1 MSVSAWSR
9 AVTKMMGVSSERGRC
24 RISCA
29 VSKPSM
35 IGMRTSSSTTANS
48 DSNSW
53 RRAAALAEGE
63 EPAADQA
70 VVDEPVGSLL
80 QRLPEIDEHV
90 RAHDEMEVVERAI
103 GGEVVLGPGDA
114 PRQAAVEASA
124 PAGDRVV
131 VGEAAPAARR

>member
-48 DSNSW
+48 DRNSW
-53 RRAAALAEGE
+53 RRASAPDEASTTSSSSGARTVRRAKRLVASSSTMSTPTLVFGLAWMGG
-63 EPAADQA
+63 
-70 VVDEPVGSLL
+70 VSL
-80 QRLPEIDEHV
+80 
-90 RAHDEMEVVERAI
+90 
-103 GGEVVLGPGDA
+103 A
-114 PRQAAVEASA
+114 PRTLVTISSS
-124 PAGDRVV
+124 GT
-131 VGEAAPAARR
+131 G